1 MRVAVGILALALALA
16 GCAAVRGT
24 DQPTPTTAPAPTTA
38 RTVTPT
44 VPDAAGLSVPGYE
57 GEIEPIASPVELTY
71 GDAQFR
77 SAVTIGVED
86 GDGTTAGTNSLAV
99 HLAGELAPDGDRVRG
114 EVITESVEIDGRPL
128 QQSTPFLV
136 QDLLLD
142 RKGRLIELASRWPAH
157 SEASEPPSGGYRALE
172 ERWRDRLPVFASAA
186 VSTGDP
192 VYEQTGLLTPL
203 RQMLQDRPFRMRTV
217 RPVRAIAVGLTS
229 CDGDSCLIARHEG
242 EAELVAERGTLR
254 VTAGGFTLI
263 DLATGVIR
271 REVGTVTLDGPGDSS
286 RLVMTMRTDTQLF

>member
-1 MRVAVGILALALALA
+1 MRVVVGILAVTLALG
-16 GCAAVRGT
+16 GCAARQGT
-24 DQPTPTTAPAPTTA
+24 VQPTPTAAPTPTPTAPDAP
-38 RTVTPT
+38 
-44 VPDAAGLSVPGYE
+44 GLSLPGYD
-57 GEIEPIASPVELTY
+57 GEIEPIASPVDLTY
-71 GDAQFR
+71 GGAKFR

-86 GDGTTAGTNSLAV
+86 GRGTAAGANSLAL
-99 HLAGELAPDGDRVRG
+99 HLMGRLVPEGDRISG
-114 EVITESVEIDGRPL
+114 EVVTEKVEIDGRPL
-128 QQSTPFLV
+128 QDSTPFLV

-157 SEASEPPSGGYRALE
+157 AEASEPPSSGYRALE
-172 ERWRDRLPVFASAA
+172 ERWRDRLPVFAATA

-217 RPVRAIAVGLTS
+217 RPVRAIAVGLTD

-263 DLATGVIR
+263 DIATGVIR

-286 RLVMTMRTDTQLF
+286 RLVMTMRTDTELF